1 MAREGMPMTWHD
13 TLEGLKQELAE
24 VRAERERRAEAE
36 DAELQSERDDLSQ
49 MARTLGIN
57 ELLAEM
63 NATLLDGKGGIEPLV
78 GWEPGPGDLELDPG
92 VGMNG
97 DEPDDG
103 NTDVVTT
110 VLSWEERGEMEIA
123 VDLGLSDDGIYLQ
136 INEIEIRPERD
147 ALEQGLIEAFRDE
160 LEL

>member
-1 MAREGMPMTWHD
+1 MTWRD
-13 TLEGLKQELAE
+13 TLEDLKQDLAE
-24 VRAERERRAEAE
+24 VRAQRQRRLEAE
-36 DAELQSERDDLSQ
+36 DADLQKERDDLSQ
-49 MARTLGIN
+49 MAQTLGIG

-63 NATLLDGKGGIEPLV
+63 NATLLDGKGNIETIV
-78 GWEPGPGDLELDPG
+78 GWESGSEELEMDPG
-92 VGMNG
+92 IGMNG

-103 NTDVVTT
+103 EQDTDVVTT
-110 VLSWEERGEMEIA
+110 ILSWDERGEMEIA

-136 INEIEIRPERD
+136 INEIEVRPERE

>member
-1 MAREGMPMTWHD
+1 MTWRD

-24 VRAERERRAEAE
+24 VRAERERRVEAE
-36 DAELQSERDDLSQ
+36 DAELQSERDDLSKMVQ
-49 MARTLGIN
+49 TLGIN
-57 ELLAEM
+57 ELLVEM
-63 NATLLDGKGGIEPLV
+63 NATLLDGKGNIETIV
-78 GWEPGPGDLELDPG
+78 GWEPVPADLELDPG
-92 VGMNG
+92 IGMDG

-103 NTDVVTT
+103 DTDVVTT
-110 VLSWEERGEMEIA
+110 ILSWEERGEMEIA

-136 INEIEIRPERD
+136 INEIEIRPERE